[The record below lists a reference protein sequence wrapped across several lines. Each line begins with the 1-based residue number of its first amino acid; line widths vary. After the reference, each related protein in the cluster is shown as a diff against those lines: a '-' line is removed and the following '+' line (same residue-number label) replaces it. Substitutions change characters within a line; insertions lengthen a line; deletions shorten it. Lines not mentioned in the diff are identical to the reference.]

1 ALAALE
7 KEPVPALPVR
17 GRDVVALGVS
27 GPAVGRALAEVER
40 WWIAQGLRPGRDES
54 LGRLREL
61 AGV

>member
-1 ALAALE
+1 
-7 KEPVPALPVR
+7 VPTLPVR

-27 GPAVGRALAEVER
+27 GPAVGRTLAEVER
-40 WWIAQGLRPGRDES
+40 WWIAQGLRPGREES